1 MMYIRPAYQYAGV
14 KKVDPWLLYIKQ
26 SIRAALCSYFWI
38 FMEEY
43 SCLQLTICLFI
54 YPAQSRPT
62 RHRAGTPGTEPAQN
76 WQQLQYLD
84 IELTDSRSVFKC
96 QACLKIGRLTLGCR
110 LSAGIQ
116 YPILVGIAG
125 EGLVAKILYIG
136 GSGGIEQ
143 NPRSYTNQR

>member
-54 YPAQSRPT
+54 YPAQPAYPAQSWHT
-62 RHRAGTPGTEPAQN
+62 RYRAGT
-76 WQQLQYLD
+76 
-84 IELTDSRSVFKC
+84 ELAVAAVF
-96 QACLKIGRLTLGCR
+96 RCR
-110 LSAGIQ
+110 
-116 YPILVGIAG
+116 VD
-125 EGLVAKILYIG
+125 
-136 GSGGIEQ
+136 
-143 NPRSYTNQR
+143 